1 MKEAPV
7 HMEDAKII
15 ELYWE
20 RDEQAIAESEKKYGA
35 YCRSVAHNILSDA
48 EDEEECVND
57 TWLRAWNAIP
67 PERPRMFSVFLG
79 KITRNLAIDLY
90 RKKHREKRGA
100 GETALVLDELSE
112 CVSGKDDPV
121 DKVMEQDLRDQINGY
136 LRVLPDEK
144 RSIFVLRYWYAESVS
159 GIAKR
164 FGMTTTNV
172 SVILSRLRAG
182 LRAHLTERGWNL

>member
-1 MKEAPV
+1 
-7 HMEDAKII
+7 I

-35 YCRSVAHNILSDA
+35 YCRAVAHNILSDA

-57 TWLRAWNAIP
+57 TWLRAWNVIP

-90 RKKHREKRGA
+90 RRKTREKRGG

-112 CVSGKDDPV
+112 CVSGNDDPV
-121 DKVMEQDLRDQINGY
+121 DKVMEHDLREQISNF
-136 LRVLPDEK
+136 LRSLPPEK
-144 RSIFVLRYWYAESVS
+144 RSVFVLRYWYAESVS
-159 GIAKR
+159 NIAKR

-172 SVILSRLRAG
+172 SVTLSRLRAG
-182 LRAHLTERGWNL
+182 LKKHLTERGWNL